1 MVEMGIHIV
10 LEYASSPCKLL
21 TQYNSPQHEPVIAH
35 SVGVASTTD
44 PHVLNE
50 AKVADLVEHQ

>member
-1 MVEMGIHIV
+1 MQT
-10 LEYASSPCKLL
+10 A
-21 TQYNSPQHEPVIAH
+21 YNSPQHEPVIAH
-35 SVGVASTTD
+35 AVGVASTTD